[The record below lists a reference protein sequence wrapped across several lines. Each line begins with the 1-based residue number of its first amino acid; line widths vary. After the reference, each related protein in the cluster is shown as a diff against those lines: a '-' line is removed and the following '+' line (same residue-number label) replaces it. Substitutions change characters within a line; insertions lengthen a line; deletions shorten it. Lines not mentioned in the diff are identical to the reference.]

1 MAAAAA
7 AAAAAATLAP
17 PPDCVGR
24 VFFGRRVSGSGGL
37 WRRWCFAVCSGSAR
51 RPVLRGRGVRRA
63 RCHRGY
69 GRQRLHLRCPGVV
82 ERGRR
87 SHHRSHR
94 NPRSGTAIGRRR
106 WKLRGQRRRADTEES
121 NPYRDTSSASASLP
135 VLILMAVIL
144 ACVGGGAVWVSVKG
158 GGCIKEEDIVDAS
171 CDDSDS
177 DDGVGD
183 NVIIDF
189 RRRDGSSGGG
199 SGGGGIGRGEETGV
213 ELADFGAPHRKKESA
228 VTSSSRSR
236 PAYQT
241 VDTRGS
247 SEEKKMS
254 VSNPMQAGRSTTPTN
269 DPPDGAAAAEEEDDS
284 RWL

>member
-1 MAAAAA
+1 MRASFI
-7 AAAAAATLAP
+7 TLKVAEP
-17 PPDCVGR
+17 NG
-24 VFFGRRVSGSGGL
+24 VSE
-37 WRRWCFAVCSGSAR
+37 
-51 RPVLRGRGVRRA
+51 PTLREKA
-63 RCHRGY
+63 FDK
-69 GRQRLHLRCPGVV
+69 LRCIAFLECPGDLLGDILRMPSGLLYSLGLSPAHGITFPGNGLCGDST
-82 ERGRR
+82 ELPENSLGR
-87 SHHRSHR
+87 SFQSFFQ
-94 NPRSGTAIGRRR
+94 PA
-106 WKLRGQRRRADTEES
+106 
-121 NPYRDTSSASASLP
+121 YRCST
-135 VLILMAVIL
+135 
-144 ACVGGGAVWVSVKG
+144 
-158 GGCIKEEDIVDAS
+158 
-171 CDDSDS
+171 

-269 DPPDGAAAAEEEDDS
+269 DPPGGAAAAEEEDDS